1 MGTNHQEKG
10 QSIDTHNNLG
20 KSQIIMLNV
29 RHHFQNITCCM
40 FPVTKHLQKD
50 KTVVT
55 ENMLAVAGG

>member
-1 MGTNHQEKG
+1 MGTNQQQKG
-10 QSIDTHNNLG
+10 QSMDTHNNLG
-20 KSQIIMLNV
+20 KSQIIMLSE

-40 FPVTKHLQKD
+40 FPVIKHLQQD

>member
-10 QSIDTHNNLG
+10 QSLDTHNNLG

-29 RHHFQNITCCM
+29 RHHFQNTTCCM

-50 KTVVT
+50 KTVVS

>member
-10 QSIDTHNNLG
+10 QSLDIHNNLG

-29 RHHFQNITCCM
+29 RHHFQNTTCCM

>member
-1 MGTNHQEKG
+1 MGTNQEEKE
-10 QSIDTHNNLG
+10 QSNDTHNNLD
-20 KSQIIMLNV
+20 KSQIIMLSE

-40 FPVTKHLQKD
+40 FPVIKHLQKD